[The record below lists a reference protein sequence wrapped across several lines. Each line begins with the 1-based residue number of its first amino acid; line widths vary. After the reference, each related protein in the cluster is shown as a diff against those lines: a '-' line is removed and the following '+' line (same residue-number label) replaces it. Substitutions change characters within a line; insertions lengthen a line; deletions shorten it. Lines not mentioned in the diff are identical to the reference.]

1 MQEWIKID
9 SDIKAEKSALIPFQP
24 YKTVGKKALYP
35 MLVVFNVGSLVWERD
50 IECKVT
56 RGY

>member
-9 SDIKAEKSALIPFQP
+9 SDIKAEKSALILFQP
-24 YKTVGKKALYP
+24 YKTVGEKALYP
-35 MLVVFNVGSLVWERD
+35 MSVVFNVGSLLWERD